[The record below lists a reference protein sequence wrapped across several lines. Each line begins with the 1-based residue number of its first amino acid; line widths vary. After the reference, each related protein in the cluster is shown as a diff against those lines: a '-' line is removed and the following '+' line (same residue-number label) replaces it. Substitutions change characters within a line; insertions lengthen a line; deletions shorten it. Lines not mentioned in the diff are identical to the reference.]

1 MNKKDELVNKARYKG
16 RLTNDEALYILIKMF
31 LKEDEYVLDTG
42 DNEMVN
48 AEIILRLKGKEKQ
61 LHKIFWRRK

>member
-1 MNKKDELVNKARYKG
+1 MRKKDELINKAYSKG
-16 RLTNDEALYILIKMF
+16 RLTNDEALYVLINMF

-48 AEIILRLKGKEKQ
+48 AEIVLRLKGKEKQ
-61 LHKIFWRRK
+61 LHKIFWR

>member
-1 MNKKDELVNKARYKG
+1 MNKKDELVNKAHSKG
-16 RLTNDEALYILIKMF
+16 RLTNDEALYILKKMF

-48 AEIILRLKGKEKQ
+48 AEIILRLEGKEKQ
-61 LHKIFWRRK
+61 LHKIFWR